1 MSDTKINQEDIEKA
15 VLQIV
20 ERDGVCA
27 PETLVEE
34 AADPNHPLHNAFEWN
49 DDAAAREHRKYQAR
63 KLIARVRIEVRGT
76 STPRFVSVSI
86 KGKNNTRHE
95 GYAPVE
101 QALSD
106 QDLAAQ
112 VYSAARAGLD
122 GWRRRLA
129 AFDEATAAVESIT
142 AAMDALPTT
151 N

>member
-1 MSDTKINQEDIEKA
+1 MSDTKISQEDIEKA

-34 AADPNHPLHNAFEWN
+34 ASDPNHPLHNAFEWN

-112 VYSAARAGLD
+112 VYSAARSGLD

-129 AFDEATAAVESIT
+129 AFDEAANAVESIT
-142 AAMDALPTT
+142 AAMEALPAT